1 MNRFFI
7 SIFVFSLNTMI
18 SVKIIAI
25 QWYAEWHESYGFVN
39 IYTFN
44 GWCNLQKLN
53 VQFMLSVRI
62 LKCFLFLVSVILVF
76 IIEWFK
82 YFLGTGIIL
91 KIKYML
97 TYLIFW

>member
-1 MNRFFI
+1 MNSFFI
-7 SIFVFSLNTMI
+7 SIFIFSLNMMI
-18 SVKIIAI
+18 SVKIIVI
-25 QWYAEWHESYGFVN
+25 QWYAEWHELYGFVS

-62 LKCFLFLVSVILVF
+62 LKCFLFSVSVILVF
-76 IIEWFK
+76 IIEWYK
-82 YFLGTGIIL
+82 YFLGTEIIL
-91 KIKYML
+91 KIKYVL